1 MSFYGRVTN
10 SSKTQFSFDKIYP
23 SRHEMDFRLNQG
35 NADGVFVGRYVL
47 VEYGDSTKVETDIV
61 TSDNYIH
68 AFLGNLREDS
78 LKNVIGTLYT
88 NASLKVDALLEGKE
102 GQIAFVPI
110 KDEGGIN
117 HDQTGT
123 YQKNTY
129 WVCKKFDEELYWV
142 LIASSDSSYVANYQ
156 IDQEYYGAGRG
167 YDSTVWTLSL
177 VNGVYKFVMV
187 AELNSVVP
195 TFDIDAD
202 APTDSPITPHWSGDS
217 NNVYYKLHIQPN

>member
-23 SRHEMDFRLNQG
+23 SRHEMDLRLTQE
-35 NADGVFVGRYVL
+35 NADGIFVGRYVL

-68 AFLGNLREDS
+68 AFLGNLKEDK

-88 NASLKVDALLEGKE
+88 NGSLKPDALLIGKE

-117 HDQTGT
+117 HDRTGT

-129 WVCKKFDEELYWV
+129 WVCRKINEELCWV

-167 YDSTVWTLSL
+167 YDSTV
-177 VNGVYKFVMV
+177 
-187 AELNSVVP
+187 
-195 TFDIDAD
+195 
-202 APTDSPITPHWSGDS
+202 
-217 NNVYYKLHIQPN
+217 